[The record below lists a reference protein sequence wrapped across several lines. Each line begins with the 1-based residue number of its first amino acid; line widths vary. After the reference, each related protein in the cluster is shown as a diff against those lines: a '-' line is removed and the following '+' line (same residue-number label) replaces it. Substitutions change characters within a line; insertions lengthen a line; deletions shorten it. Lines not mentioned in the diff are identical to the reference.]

1 MARTDP
7 YGWQYDPY
15 DARRAEY
22 EFANRSYPANS
33 TVGSVIALLLLLGF
47 VVFAIA
53 FGSREPGS
61 TATNPT
67 VTPPVTQPAPTTT
80 PPRAPNG

>member
-15 DARRAEY
+15 DTRRTEY

-33 TVGSVIALLLLLGF
+33 PIGAVIALFLLLGF

-53 FGSREPGS
+53 FGSREPGP
-61 TATNPT
+61 TTGPTT
-67 VTPPVTQPAPTTT
+67 VTPPVTQPAPATT
-80 PPRAPNG
+80 PRAPNG